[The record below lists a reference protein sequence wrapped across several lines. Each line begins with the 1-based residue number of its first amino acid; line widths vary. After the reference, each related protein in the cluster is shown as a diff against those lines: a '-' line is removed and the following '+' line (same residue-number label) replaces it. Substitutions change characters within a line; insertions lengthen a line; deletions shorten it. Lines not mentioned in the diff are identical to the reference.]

1 MTTIRED
8 VISTQDKDVSGPG
21 RWIRHAWNLYRK
33 ARRRRRQRRQLSD
46 LEDYLLKDIGV
57 SRRDARAE
65 ADKPFWR

>member
-1 MTTIRED
+1 MTTIGED
-8 VISTQDKDVSGPG
+8 VISTQDKDVSRPG
-21 RWIRHAWNLYRK
+21 RWIGRAWNLYRK